1 MKNQFGVAG
10 KSTREGAKRKRND
23 GLFYSFIAIVV
34 VLVGWLL
41 VSNNKA
47 FGLGGIAILVIVIGM
62 RIVPDILEKF
72 LRKNKKEERQ
82 YTRGAVGEEQVGE
95 LLSKLGDDF
104 VIMHDVV
111 SPYGN
116 IDHVVYDKRG
126 NIFMLE
132 TKSHGGSV
140 KAWGDQLLLNGHAFE
155 KDIVGQCQK
164 NVIWIRKK
172 VEGRLHLNAWITGV
186 LVFTNAFVE
195 FGNPIKKVHYMNKK
209 FLVPFIQRTNAGSP
223 AGLKL
228 WETRV
233 REGPGNE
240 LRD

>member
-1 MKNQFGVAG
+1 MGNQYGVAG
-10 KSTREGAKRKRND
+10 KSTREGGRRKR
-23 GLFYSFIAIVV
+23 GTAVGIAVV
-34 VLVGWLL
+34 AIIAVLIGAFLI
-41 VSNNKA
+41 NNAKA
-47 FGLGGIAILVIVIGM
+47 FGLGGIAILIILVGM
-62 RIVPDILEKF
+62 RIIPDIIDRPMTRALKQ
-72 LRKNKKEERQ
+72 ERQ
-82 YTRGAVGEEQVGE
+82 YNRGAVGEEQVGQ
-95 LLSKLGDDF
+95 LLGQLSSDF
-104 VIMHDVV
+104 VVMHDVV

-116 IDHVVYDKRG
+116 IDHIVYDKRG

-164 NVIWIRKK
+164 NAIWIRKK
-172 VEGRLHLNAWITGV
+172 VEGRLHLNAWITAV

-209 FLVPFIQRTNAGSP
+209 FLVPFIQRTNTGSP

-228 WETRV
+228 WETQV
-233 REGPGNE
+233 KEGPGNE
-240 LRD
+240 LRN